1 MPAGW
6 HLPGTVLLA
15 TDKEGDYS
23 SAFERILKGELYGAV
38 RLKTEPELV
47 SINFWESGRGR
58 ELEQLFF
65 AETLATG
72 DVPEG
77 AFFRSIRYL
86 MVRLS
91 TIQRHWRLVSR
102 LLIKRMARASCRLLF
117 IVLARRTWLQFLL
130 FEPPTIYGFRCTNQ

>member
-1 MPAGW
+1 MLPVGW

-15 TDKEGDYS
+15 TDREGDYS
-23 SAFERILKGELYGAV
+23 CAFERILKGELYGAV

-77 AFFRSIRYL
+77 AFFPVDSLPDGTLEHYPAALEAGLEAINKADGE
-86 MVRLS
+86 S
-91 TIQRHWRLVSR
+91 
-102 LLIKRMARASCRLLF
+102 
-117 IVLARRTWLQFLL
+117 
-130 FEPPTIYGFRCTNQ
+130 

>member
-1 MPAGW
+1 M
-6 HLPGTVLLA
+6 LA
-15 TDKEGDYS
+15 TYKEGDYS
-23 SAFERILKGELYGAV
+23 CAFEHILKSELYGAV

-77 AFFRSIRYL
+77 AFFPVDSLPDGTLEHYPAALEAGLEAINKADGE
-86 MVRLS
+86 S
-91 TIQRHWRLVSR
+91 
-102 LLIKRMARASCRLLF
+102 
-117 IVLARRTWLQFLL
+117 
-130 FEPPTIYGFRCTNQ
+130 